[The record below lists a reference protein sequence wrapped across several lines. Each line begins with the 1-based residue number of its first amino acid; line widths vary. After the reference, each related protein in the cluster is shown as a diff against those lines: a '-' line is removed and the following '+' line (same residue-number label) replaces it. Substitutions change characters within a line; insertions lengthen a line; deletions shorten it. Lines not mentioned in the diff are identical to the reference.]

1 MATNQSIT
9 DGIPTARNVDH
20 FGYNVPNLDEAIE
33 FFVEVLGAEEAF
45 RWGPMAD
52 PDGDSMAAMLG
63 VHPRTSVGGA
73 LLRLGPASNVELL
86 EYDAPDEASEP
97 PKTADP
103 GASQLAFRVGDVE
116 AATEYLREQQG
127 VTVLDEPGEVPDDR
141 SRRISLSSLASVPC
155 KQHSCPI
162 RSLLSRQSSDGCCL
176 GRS

>member
-1 MATNQSIT
+1 MGT
-9 DGIPTARNVDH
+9 DGGPRRRYDGCNARR
-20 FGYNVPNLDEAIE
+20 P
-33 FFVEVLGAEEAF
+33 
-45 RWGPMAD
+45 
-52 PDGDSMAAMLG
+52 
-63 VHPRTSVGGA
+63 PRTSVGGA

>member
-9 DGIPTARNVDH
+9 DSIPTARNVDH

-103 GASQLAFRVGDVE
+103 GASQLAFRVEDVE

-127 VTVLDEPGEVPDDR
+127 VTVLDEPGEVPDDEPH
-141 SRRISLSSLASVPC
+141 AGMKSVFATTPWG
-155 KQHSCPI
+155 
-162 RSLLSRQSSDGCCL
+162 LLLELVEHGTLPYEQDTDA
-176 GRS
+176 